1 MVIHI
6 ELEYKSAIVQPDGTI
21 GFDFENRRKSNEKLI
36 WNVFYYNPNSK
47 RIEEINIFYGRFLQD
62 VNFILKNCSTR
73 EEFDSEL
80 KSELQYYYWCR
91 SEHEVLIKP
100 WIGDDSVERKIDI
113 YTQVLL
119 NWQQFSDYVWS
130 FKKQE
135 ETI

>member
-21 GFDFENRRKSNEKLI
+21 GFDFENRRKSDEKLI
-36 WNVFYYNPNSK
+36 WNVFRYNPKSK

-73 EEFDSEL
+73 EEFDTEL
-80 KSELQYYYWCR
+80 KGELLFYFWCK

-100 WIGDDSVERKIDI
+100 WVGDNSVERKIDI

-130 FKKQE
+130 FKK
-135 ETI
+135 

>member
-6 ELEYKSAIVQPDGTI
+6 ELEYKSVIVKSNGTI
-21 GFDFENRRKSNEKLI
+21 GFDFKTKEKSTDKLS
-36 WNVFYYNPNSK
+36 WNVFRYNPNSK

-62 VNFILKNCSTR
+62 VKLALQNYSTK
-73 EEFDSEL
+73 EEFDTEL
-80 KSELQYYYWCR
+80 KGELQYYYWCK

-130 FKKQE
+130 FKKQ
-135 ETI
+135 

>member
-6 ELEYKSAIVQPDGTI
+6 ELEYKSVIVQPDGTI
-21 GFDFENRRKSNEKLI
+21 GFNFENRRKADEKLI
-36 WNVFYYNPNSK
+36 WNVFRYNPNSK

-62 VNFILKNCSTR
+62 VNLILKNCTNR
-73 EEFDSEL
+73 EEFNAEL
-80 KSELQYYYWCR
+80 KGELQYYYWCK

-100 WIGDDSVERKIDI
+100 WVGDDSVERKVDI

-130 FKKQE
+130 FKK
-135 ETI
+135 